1 MDDES
6 KASQSIAAQLR
17 AVVAVKG
24 VLKKE
29 LAERSGLAV
38 NTLSRYLNG
47 HRDIPVSAFMQI
59 CQALDIDPGA
69 LLNKAAEDL

>member
-1 MDDES
+1 MDNEA

-17 AVVAVKG
+17 ATVAVKG
-24 VLKKE
+24 ILKKD
-29 LAERSGLAV
+29 LAEQSGLAV

-59 CQALDIDPGA
+59 CQALELDPGTV
-69 LLNKAAEDL
+69 LDEAAKDL

>member
-1 MDDES
+1 MEDES
-6 KASQSIAAQLR
+6 KTSQSIAAQLR

-24 VLKKE
+24 ILKKD
-29 LAERSGLAV
+29 LAEKSGLAV

-59 CQALDIDPGA
+59 CQALGVDPGA
-69 LLNKAAEDL
+69 LLNEAAKDL